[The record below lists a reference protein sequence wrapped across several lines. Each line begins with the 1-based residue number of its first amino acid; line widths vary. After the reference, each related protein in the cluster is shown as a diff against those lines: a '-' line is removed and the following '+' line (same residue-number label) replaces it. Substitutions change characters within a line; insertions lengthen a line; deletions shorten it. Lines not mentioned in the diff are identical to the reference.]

1 MAAPIETV
9 PSVAPRG
16 ALGSRRPPTPL
27 RFSETDRRHRRGTAR
42 WFVLAAAV
50 VVAVL
55 MLVPFVIMVLNA
67 FKAPADYSQNGP
79 LSWPAEFYTEGL
91 RSFWT
96 RVNFPEKL
104 VNSVW
109 ISGTVAVFGV
119 TLSLLSAYALGVG
132 RVRGRMWVVT
142 LFLLANMLPQEVL
155 VYPLFQMAQE
165 VGLSNNQWSV
175 IIIFTVIQAAFG
187 TYLLSSVLGTFPRA
201 LLEAASLDGAGR
213 WRTLWGVVFPVVRPT
228 LSVLLI
234 FFFIWTW
241 NEFFIPLVMLTTNA
255 TQTIPVALASLQGD
269 RMMDAPTTNAGALVS
284 MVPAIIFFLIF
295 QRTLT
300 RGITAGAV
308 K

>member
-1 MAAPIETV
+1 MAALIETL
-9 PSVAPRG
+9 PAPV
-16 ALGSRRPPTPL
+16 GSGTPRRPARAKAT
-27 RFSETDRRHRRGTAR
+27 EADRRHRRGAAR

-50 VVAVL
+50 VVAVV
-55 MLVPFVIMVLNA
+55 MMVPFVIMVLNA

-91 RSFWT
+91 RNFWD

-104 VNSVW
+104 VNSIW
-109 ISGTVAVFGV
+109 ISGAVAIFG
-119 TLSLLSAYALGVG
+119 TLLSLLSAYALGVG
-132 RVRGRMWVVT
+132 RVKGRMWIVT

-155 VYPLFQMAQE
+155 VYPLFQMAQD

-175 IIIFTVIQAAFG
+175 VIIFTVIQAAFG
-187 TYLLSSVLGTFPRA
+187 TYLLSSVLGTFPKA
-201 LLEAASLDGAGR
+201 LLEAAALDGAGK

-284 MVPAIIFFLIF
+284 MIPAIIFFLIF

>member
-1 MAAPIETV
+1 MAAPIETL
-9 PSVAPRG
+9 PTPVATG
-16 ALGSRRPPTPL
+16 RPPRPPRARATD
-27 RFSETDRRHRRGTAR
+27 TDRRHRRGTAR

-50 VVAVL
+50 LVAVV

-91 RSFWT
+91 RNFWT

-109 ISGTVAVFGV
+109 ISGAVAIFGV
-119 TLSLLSAYALGVG
+119 TLSLFSSYALGVG
-132 RVRGRMWVVT
+132 RVKGRMWIVT

-155 VYPLFQMAQE
+155 VYPLFQMAQQ

-187 TYLLSSVLGTFPRA
+187 TYLLSSVLGTFPKA

-284 MVPAIIFFLIF
+284 MIPAIVFFLIF

>member
-1 MAAPIETV
+1 MAAPIETLPTPV
-9 PSVAPRG
+9 
-16 ALGSRRPPTPL
+16 GSGTPRRPARTKAT
-27 RFSETDRRHRRGTAR
+27 EADRRHRRGTAR
-42 WFVLAAAV
+42 WFVLAAAL
-50 VVAVL
+50 VVAVV
-55 MLVPFVIMVLNA
+55 MMVPFVIMVLNA

-91 RSFWT
+91 RNFWD

-104 VNSVW
+104 VNSIW
-109 ISGTVAVFGV
+109 ISGTVAVFG
-119 TLSLLSAYALGVG
+119 TLLSLLSAYALGVG
-132 RVRGRMWVVT
+132 RVKGRMWIVT

-155 VYPLFQMAQE
+155 VYPLFQMAQD

-187 TYLLSSVLGTFPRA
+187 TYLLSSVLGTFPKA
-201 LLEAASLDGAGR
+201 LLEAASLDGAGK

>member
-1 MAAPIETV
+1 
-9 PSVAPRG
+9 
-16 ALGSRRPPTPL
+16 
-27 RFSETDRRHRRGTAR
+27 
-42 WFVLAAAV
+42 
-50 VVAVL
+50 

-91 RSFWT
+91 RNFWT

-109 ISGTVAVFGV
+109 ISGAVAIFAVV
-119 TLSLLSAYALGVG
+119 LSLFSAYALGVG
-132 RVRGRMWVVT
+132 RVKGRMWIVT

-155 VYPLFQMAQE
+155 VYPLFQMAQD

-187 TYLLSSVLGTFPRA
+187 TYLLSSVLGTFPKA

-284 MVPAIIFFLIF
+284 MIPAIVFFLIF